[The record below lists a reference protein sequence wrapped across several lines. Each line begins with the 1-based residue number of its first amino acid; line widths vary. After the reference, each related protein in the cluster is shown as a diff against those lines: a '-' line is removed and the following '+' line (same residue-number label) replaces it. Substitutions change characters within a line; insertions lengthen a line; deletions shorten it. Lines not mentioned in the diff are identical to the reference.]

1 MEHLSDSS
9 RPEGFTEKVDVL
21 LPKASEIIKRT
32 FGAAGKQTQKPGLVM
47 FKPRTRT
54 PLLEILQEKLG

>member
-1 MEHLSDSS
+1 
-9 RPEGFTEKVDVL
+9 VDVL